1 MRWDDAKNFV
11 NNHNKHHVLEPREE
25 AEQKNTRQEFAEADR
40 VFDRKTRN
48 RLEG

>member
-1 MRWDDAKNFV
+1 MCILDTTVQGFG
-11 NNHNKHHVLEPREE
+11 LEPREE
-25 AEQKNTRQEFAEADR
+25 AGEKNTRQEFAEADR